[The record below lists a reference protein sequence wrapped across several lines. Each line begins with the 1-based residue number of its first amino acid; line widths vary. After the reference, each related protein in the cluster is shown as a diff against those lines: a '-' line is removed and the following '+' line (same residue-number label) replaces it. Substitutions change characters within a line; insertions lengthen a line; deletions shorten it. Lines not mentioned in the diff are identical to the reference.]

1 MNDTHYKLFD
11 AYNEME
17 DEMQRINTNIKV
29 DTYGYAQH
37 LTAKSLFLKEEV

>member
-1 MNDTHYKLFD
+1 
-11 AYNEME
+11 ME
-17 DEMQRINTNIKV
+17 HEVQRINTNTNV